1 MDSHR
6 VHLLR
11 FLGGAIAAFYGRH
24 FTHILLYASLVLH
37 TDGRYALL
45 YDRLLKQVHELGTLS
60 RDAWR
65 ALNEAQLRAAGTAA
79 LEHAGRVSTL
89 REQLARARAC
99 GNHHEA
105 EVLELEVADAEQA
118 AILMGAASSSM
129 IARACSSISVA
140 HLGDVLKE
148 FLLSASELA
157 SAAAASGMARIGV
170 RINLADEIM
179 HAIDDSFGMLLWR
192 VLQRLRDYVD
202 HVDRLLSDA
211 HSRRWTER
219 LLSALC
225 QSVGVGLAFYIE
237 GLFFT
242 VTNAV
247 WGAEMM
253 AASVNGVVTPRVLT
267 VLPGQPLFRH
277 RLKWAVAIGGVTF
290 QVIGRGRQLPQLLR
304 AAFWLPLV
312 VEGWLRTATLA
323 ARGPLR
329 FG

>member
-1 MDSHR
+1 M
-6 VHLLR
+6 
-11 FLGGAIAAFYGRH
+11 
-24 FTHILLYASLVLH
+24 
-37 TDGRYALL
+37 
-45 YDRLLKQVHELGTLS
+45 
-60 RDAWR
+60 
-65 ALNEAQLRAAGTAA
+65 
-79 LEHAGRVSTL
+79 
-89 REQLARARAC
+89 
-99 GNHHEA
+99 
-105 EVLELEVADAEQA
+105 
-118 AILMGAASSSM
+118 
-129 IARACSSISVA
+129 A